1 MIGPKSSLSPNLSI
15 RKPWR
20 SDGAAKSSF
29 LQLPCIAADDLAAR
43 SPCHSVFREWTHLL
57 EPLQFFALQPS
68 LLLRSWGNRED
79 LSGEL
84 TASLTLLSS
93 PQNQLPQEC
102 GLEVYGFTCTVASLV
117 TNWIGLCCE
126 FLAFTCTIDRVLAP
140 GARALITMPMIV
152 PVPLA
157 PVVFG

>member
-1 MIGPKSSLSPNLSI
+1 MPTISL
-15 RKPWR
+15 R
-20 SDGAAKSSF
+20 G
-29 LQLPCIAADDLAAR
+29 
-43 SPCHSVFREWTHLL
+43 PCHFLAHGIAKKNLIGIVRDDDTVVQCFENGPHLL
-57 EPLQFFALQPS
+57 EPLRFFALQPS
-68 LLLRSWGNRED
+68 LLLPSCSNRED
-79 LSGEL
+79 LSAEL

-93 PQNQLPQEC
+93 AQNQLPQEC
-102 GLEVYGFTCTVASLV
+102 GHKVYGFTCTVASLV
-117 TNWIGLCCE
+117 TNWIGFCCE